1 MATAAG
7 DMILGIIQDGTLHGT
22 ALGADLII
30 GAWAGVDST
39 SVIHHGLTGA
49 GAVTTV
55 AITVAITAVIT
66 VAITVV
72 ATVVTIVVTMAAIT
86 DTIII
91 MARHLIAISMGEQQ
105 CLIRTDAMQAVIVHP
120 DHDLTYRQ
128 TEACQR
134 ALLPT
139 EAHRY
144 AVTKRGAAHRYEEK
158 ALLHLRGREKV

>member
-7 DMILGIIQDGTLHGT
+7 DMILGIIQDGTIHGT
-22 ALGADLII
+22 AHIGADLI
-30 GAWAGVDST
+30 GEWAGVDST

-55 AITVAITAVIT
+55 AITAVIT
-66 VAITVV
+66 VAITAV

-91 MARHLIAISMGEQQ
+91 TASHLIAISMGEQHY
-105 CLIRTDAMQAVIVHP
+105 LIRTDAMQAVIVRP

-158 ALLHLRGREKV
+158 ALLHLRGREKA